1 MNEILGGIKVL
12 KLYAWEPSF
21 SEKVL
26 DIRKNELRV
35 LKKSAYLNSLSNFA
49 WISSPFLVGCTCTAF
64 CIAQE
69 HPWRR
74 NGRNG
79 EFTVCPVNLGTKYK
93 YPLGGKKRDLHTLW
107 SKALCSVEPSCIQV
121 FLGEACCWK
130 QSSCLRR
137 TSTTQ
142 SISHN
147 KLKVGF
153 EASQILLNSSPHQRN
168 VIIDQYR
175 VSFHFCLPSS
185 YSTVLAFYAAGC
197 WFFFNRFNKKR
208 RRKKT
213 HYQLW
218 NDFFPLFFLP
228 LLSTLFPHDPFCMER
243 YGLHAQ
249 KHADECFV
257 KNQPAVHNGRTWL
270 GNAGNAAKPQLDK
283 HFSFVFTTVL

>member
-79 EFTVCPVNLGTKYK
+79 KFTVCPANLGTKYK

-107 SKALCSVEPSCIQV
+107 SKALCSVEPSCIQA

-197 WFFFNRFNKKR
+197 W
-208 RRKKT
+208 
-213 HYQLW
+213 
-218 NDFFPLFFLP
+218 
-228 LLSTLFPHDPFCMER
+228 
-243 YGLHAQ
+243 
-249 KHADECFV
+249 
-257 KNQPAVHNGRTWL
+257 
-270 GNAGNAAKPQLDK
+270 
-283 HFSFVFTTVL
+283 VF